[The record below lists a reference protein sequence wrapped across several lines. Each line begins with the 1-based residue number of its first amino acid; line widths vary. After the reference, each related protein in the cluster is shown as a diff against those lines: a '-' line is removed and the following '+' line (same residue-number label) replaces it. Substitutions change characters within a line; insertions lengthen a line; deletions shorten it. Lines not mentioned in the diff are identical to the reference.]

1 MRDPHFPFSPFCF
14 QKSAASWKPTGPGG
28 LAGTRALAD
37 SGIDDRKEGDPRG
50 GDGVW
55 QPLAHP
61 CASPGLCQTTSA
73 PRPGCCGKPWAAV
86 AILSLRTAKRNFG
99 QPPPRSYSGFPIPG
113 YPHHHHHP
121 PPPQKSLCAPDVSR
135 ARRDTRPLL
144 FAPPQHQG
152 RGRRETGG
160 PCPGGAGK
168 PSKLRAAHTGC
179 SARLCPTE
187 TSTAPRSARRP
198 PQLTLPSPRRRSRAR
213 VRRPSRPREPG
224 AMLTQKPTASLRS
237 RQDAVAARSPRVW
250 SAETA
255 QKLVLGAGCVGGG
268 AQRSSQRPGGSAR
281 KN

>member
-1 MRDPHFPFSPFCF
+1 MM
-14 QKSAASWKPTGPGG
+14 TGKKET
-28 LAGTRALAD
+28 LRAETVFAD
-37 SGIDDRKEGDPRG
+37 A
-50 GDGVW
+50 GVW

-73 PRPGCCGKPWAAV
+73 PRPGSCGKPWAAV
-86 AILSLRTAKRNFG
+86 AILSVPSDWKKKFWAAATSKLLW
-99 QPPPRSYSGFPIPG
+99 FPIPG
-113 YPHHHHHP
+113 YPHHHHHHP
-121 PPPQKSLCAPDVSR
+121 KKKSLCP
-135 ARRDTRPLL
+135 RRVKSPRRHAFLAL
-144 FAPPQHQG
+144 RSPQHQG

-198 PQLTLPSPRRRSRAR
+198 PQLTLPSPRRWSRAR

-224 AMLTQKPTASLRS
+224 AMLTPKPTASLRS

-255 QKLVLGAGCVGGG
+255 HKLVQGAGCVGGG
-268 AQRSSQRPGGSAR
+268 AQRSSQSPGGSAR